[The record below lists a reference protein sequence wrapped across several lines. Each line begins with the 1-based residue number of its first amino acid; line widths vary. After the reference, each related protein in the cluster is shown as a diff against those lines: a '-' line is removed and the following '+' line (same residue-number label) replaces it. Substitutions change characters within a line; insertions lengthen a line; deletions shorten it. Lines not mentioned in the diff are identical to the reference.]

1 VSTASQE
8 KFRFKVIVCGD
19 WAVGKTSLIKRYSTN
34 TFTNDYLTTIA
45 LNIVTKEIIIDGFN
59 VELAMWD
66 TGGQERFSHLRKRYY
81 QGAKG
86 VIFVFDI
93 TRPESYRAI
102 EKRWL
107 SEVNDVIED
116 YIPTLWGT
124 KVDLVDHR
132 VVSTNSGDR
141 LARRIN
147 AKYFETSSK
156 TGKNVEKA
164 FSNLA
169 RYLLSKAM
177 TSSSKETSFPCK

>member
-1 VSTASQE
+1 MSTVSE
-8 KFRFKVIVCGD
+8 NKFRFKIIVCGD
-19 WAVGKTSLIKRYSTN
+19 WAVGKTSLIKRFSTN

-45 LNIVTKEIIIDGFN
+45 VNIVTKVTIVDGFN
-59 VELAMWD
+59 VELMIWD

-107 SEVNDVIED
+107 PEVNEVIDD
-116 YIPTLWGT
+116 YIPTIWGT
-124 KVDLVDHR
+124 KADLVEQR

-141 LARRIN
+141 LARRHN
-147 AKYFETSSK
+147 ARFFETSSK

-164 FSNLA
+164 FTNLA
-169 RYLLSKAM
+169 RHVLSKSL
-177 TSSSKETSFPCK
+177 TSTKKETSFTV

>member
-1 VSTASQE
+1 MTTVSQNQ
-8 KFRFKVIVCGD
+8 FRFKIIVCGD
-19 WAVGKTSLIKRYSTN
+19 WAVGKTSLINRYSTN

-45 LNIVTKEIIIDGFN
+45 LNIVTKETIVDGFN
-59 VELAMWD
+59 VELMLWD
-66 TGGQERFSHLRKRYY
+66 TGGQERFSALRKRYY
-81 QGAKG
+81 KGAHG
-86 VIFVFDI
+86 VIFAFDI

-107 SEVNDVIED
+107 PEVNDVIED
-116 YIPTLWGT
+116 YVPTLWGT
-124 KVDLVDHR
+124 KADLTEHR

-156 TGKNVEKA
+156 TGQNVEKA
-164 FSNLA
+164 FNNLA

-177 TSSSKETSFPCK
+177 TSSSKETSFSV